1 MSRVAKAPVTVPN
14 GVAVTQNGRQVEVKG
29 TKGTLSFNLHALVE
43 LKQEDGILAIAPV
56 QESKDAW
63 MQAGTARAVLNNLVK
78 GVSEGFERKL
88 QLIGVGYK
96 AAVKGDVVH
105 LNLGFSHPIDY
116 ALPAGVTAETPT
128 ATEIILKSADKAA
141 LGQVAADIRGYRPPE
156 PYKGKGVRYSDEVV
170 LRKEAKK
177 K

>member
-14 GVAVTQNGRQVEVKG
+14 GVTVTQNGRQVEVKG
-29 TKGTLSFNLHALVE
+29 SKGNLSFNLHALVE
-43 LKQEDGILAIAPV
+43 LKQEEGTLQLAPN

-96 AAVKGDVVH
+96 AAVKGNVVN
-105 LNLGFSHPIDY
+105 LALGFSHPVDY
-116 ALPAGVTAETPT
+116 ALPEGVTAETPT
-128 ATEIILKSADKAA
+128 ATEIILKSANKQL
-141 LGQVAADIRGYRPPE
+141 LGQVAADIRSYRSPE

>member
-14 GVAVTQNGRQVEVKG
+14 GVTVTQNGRQVEVKG

-43 LKQEDGILAIAPV
+43 LKQEEGKLQIAPV
-56 QESKDAW
+56 KESKDAW

-78 GVSEGFERKL
+78 GVNEGFERKL

-96 AAVKGDVVH
+96 AAIKGNVVN

-116 ALPAGVTAETPT
+116 VLPEGVTAETPT
-128 ATEIILKSADKAA
+128 ATEIVLKSANKQL
-141 LGQVAADIRGYRPPE
+141 LGQVAANIRSYRSPE

>member
-1 MSRVAKAPVTVPN
+1 MSRVAKAPVAVPN
-14 GVAVTQNGRQVEVKG
+14 GVTVTQNGRQVEVKG

-43 LKQEDGILAIAPV
+43 LKQEEGKLQIAPV
-56 QESKDAW
+56 KESKDAW

-78 GVSEGFERKL
+78 GVNEGFERKL

-96 AAVKGDVVH
+96 AAIKGNVVN

-116 ALPAGVTAETPT
+116 VLPEGVTAETPT
-128 ATEIILKSADKAA
+128 ATEIVLKSANKQL
-141 LGQVAADIRGYRPPE
+141 LGQVAANIRSYRSPE